1 MSHSTK
7 DRILDAARDLFVER
21 GEAAVTM
28 RAVAGLAGVSTM
40 AAYRHFPNREA
51 LLLAVMEHGH
61 DKFLAAMSRAL
72 SAAVPLQRLTAS
84 GDAYLEFALANPR
97 DYELMFLRPAQVDLT
112 CAPLAWRDAATFR
125 FLVDRVAECM
135 AAGTLHG
142 DDPELLA
149 FSIWALVHGMVALY
163 LTHKLAAD
171 EPTFRALY
179 RRALTHA
186 LARA

>member
-28 RAVAGLAGVSTM
+28 RAVASAAGVSTM

-51 LLLAVMEHGH
+51 LLRAVMEHGH
-61 DKFLAAMSRAL
+61 DKFLACMSRAL
-72 SAAVPLQRLTAS
+72 AAASPLARLTAS
-84 GDAYLEFALANPR
+84 GDAYLDFALANPR

-125 FLVDRVAECM
+125 FLVDRVAECV
-135 AAGTLHG
+135 AAGALRG
-142 DDPELLA
+142 EDPELLA
-149 FSIWALVHGMVALY
+149 FAIWALVHGMVALY

-171 EPTFRALY
+171 EPTFRARY
-179 RRALTHA
+179 ARALANA